1 MAKIIFTSR
10 YFKNAKSSTLGKL
23 VSYMGTREGVEKLP
37 VGEDHSPSTVNQ
49 QRVIK
54 EIISKMPY
62 TKEYPEYKDYEKESS
77 KCNASEFIN
86 AAIERNADK
95 VQDSKKL
102 VSYIAERPGVQKIG
116 KHGLFSLSDDKID
129 LDKVSDEVS
138 NHEGIVWTHVVSLKR
153 EDAERLGYNNA
164 DAWKS
169 LMRRKV
175 FEIAEAHKIKP
186 SNLKIY
192 AAFHNTSYH
201 PHMHMLVYS
210 SDPNEG
216 YLTNK
221 QIENL
226 RSAFG
231 NDIFRNEQYKLFQAE
246 TLKRDEIKS
255 RVRDILDEGFSRTD
269 ANAFHFQFDYL
280 SKRLKEIDGK
290 KKYGYLPKDV
300 KKVVDNIVKTM
311 AQNENINS
319 IYKEW
324 NDINRKKLAL
334 YYDRDKKSDIPLEE
348 NKEFRSIKNMIIES
362 ALNYT
367 SPSIE
372 QNTSLIH
379 ECIKLLH
386 SLAKLIDDNIDNQLN
401 NFDSKVDKKLRAKTT
416 AKKKAQGQKFDGEGY
431 SSMSM

>member
-10 YFKNAKSSTLGKL
+10 YFKNPKSSKLGKL
-23 VSYMGTREGVEKLP
+23 VKYMGTREGVEKLP

-54 EIISKMPY
+54 EIVSKMPY

-77 KCNASEFIN
+77 KCNASEFID

-102 VSYIAERPGVQKIG
+102 VSYIAERPGVEKIG

-129 LDKVSDEVS
+129 LDKVSEEVS

-153 EDAERLGYNNA
+153 EDAERLSYNNA
-164 DAWKS
+164 DEWKS

-192 AAFHNTSYH
+192 GAFHNTTHH
-201 PHMHMLVYS
+201 PHIHMLVYS
-210 SDPNEG
+210 TDPQEG
-216 YLTNK
+216 YLTKK
-221 QIENL
+221 QLENL
-226 RSAFG
+226 RSTFG

-255 RVRDILDEGFSRTD
+255 RVRDILDEGFSLTEVNSMR
-269 ANAFHFQFDYL
+269 FQFEYL
-280 SKRLKEIDGK
+280 AERLKKIDGK

-311 AQNENINS
+311 SQNENIKS
-319 IYKEW
+319 VYKEW

-334 YYDRDKKSDIPLEE
+334 YYDSSKKPDIPLEE

-362 ALNYT
+362 ALNYGSSST
-367 SPSIE
+367 EHYINLM
-372 QNTSLIH
+372 Q
-379 ECIKLLH
+379 ECVKLLH
-386 SLAKLIDDNIDNQLN
+386 GLAKLIDADIDNQLN
-401 NFDSKVDKKLRAKTT
+401 NFDSKVDRKLRAKINE
-416 AKKKAQGQKFDGEGY
+416 KKIAQGQKIEGHGY